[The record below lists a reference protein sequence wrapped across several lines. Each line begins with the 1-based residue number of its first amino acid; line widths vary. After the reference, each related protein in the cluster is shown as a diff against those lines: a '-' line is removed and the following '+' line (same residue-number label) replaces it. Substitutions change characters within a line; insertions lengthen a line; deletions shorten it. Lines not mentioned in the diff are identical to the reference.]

1 MAGEAARLK
10 DCESVSRGRMGVAV
24 ETHVVAL
31 LPCTSS
37 TESDTD
43 CRGPRAALEEEEVF
57 EVGELGELGD
67 ESQGDAD
74 EVLVGEGPAEEDEV
88 GPEVEHLGG
97 VDGWDVVGLVA

>member
-1 MAGEAARLK
+1 M
-10 DCESVSRGRMGVAV
+10 
-24 ETHVVAL
+24 
-31 LPCTSS
+31 
-37 TESDTD
+37 
-43 CRGPRAALEEEEVF
+43 F
-57 EVGELGELGD
+57 EVGELGQLGD